1 MTNSLIGE
9 IIEKSIS
16 SDTSLAQLLR
26 MVKVAAFRLDL
37 PELGDWVQNELSGY
51 DSDIPDYRCVEGQ
64 VVAKSPYHGWIGVSG
79 GDPKTIR
86 LLQKRKMAGSI
97 AHLEAMI
104 TQTSSEDGGGFC
116 VMPFNPELA
125 QKFLGK
131 DFYMAEAVGTQITTS
146 SIIAVLDQVRGK
158 ILDWA
163 IEMEKLGVVGEGMTF
178 SRKEKEEAAKAT
190 TQVIFSGSIGTFA
203 GNVGTGNS
211 SGPIII
217 SNTDLAEII
226 QLAKNIQSSVPELI
240 KVGAES
246 SLSTVIASLTTELE
260 APSPDKNK
268 ITSFI
273 SLAQTALAGASG
285 NLMAM
290 GAVKALEKIGSY
302 F

>member
-1 MTNSLIGE
+1 MTSSLIGE

-26 MVKVAAFRLDL
+26 MVKVAALRLDL

-51 DSDIPDYRCVEGQ
+51 DRDTPDYRSVEGQ

-79 GDPKTIR
+79 DPKTLR

-125 QKFLGK
+125 QKILGR
-131 DFYMAEAVGTQITTS
+131 DAYMAEVVGTQITTS

-178 SRKEKEEAAKAT
+178 SRKEKEEAAKGT
-190 TQVIFSGSIGTFA
+190 TQIIFSGPIGTFA
-203 GNVGTGNS
+203 GHVGTGNS
-211 SGPIII
+211 SGAITV
-217 SNTDLAEII
+217 SGTDMSQVIELVKSI
-226 QLAKNIQSSVPELI
+226 KSSVPELI
-240 KVGAES
+240 GFGADT
-246 SLSTVIASLTTELE
+246 SLETVMENLTAEVE

-268 ITSFI
+268 IKSFI

-285 NLMAM
+285 NLMAL

-302 F
+302 L

>member
-1 MTNSLIGE
+1 MTSSLIGE

-51 DSDIPDYRCVEGQ
+51 DSNTPDYRSVEGQ
-64 VVAKSPYHGWIGVSG
+64 VVAKSPYHGWIGVG
-79 GDPKTIR
+79 GDPTTLR
-86 LLQKRKMAGSI
+86 MLQKRKMAGSI

-104 TQTSSEDGGGFC
+104 TQTSSEDGAGFC
-116 VMPFNPELA
+116 VMPFNPEFV
-125 QKFLGK
+125 QKVLGRSSS
-131 DFYMAEAVGTQITTS
+131 MAETMGTQITTA

-190 TQVIFSGSIGTFA
+190 TQIIFSGSIGTFA
-203 GNVGTGNS
+203 GNLGTGNS
-211 SGPIII
+211 SGPITV
-217 SNTDLAEII
+217 SNTDLIEVI
-226 QLAKNIQSSVPELI
+226 QLARNIQSSVPDLI
-240 KVGAES
+240 KIGAES
-246 SLSTVIASLTTELE
+246 SLSTIMDNLTTELE

-268 ITSFI
+268 VSSFI

-290 GAVKALEKIGSY
+290 GAVKALEKISSY